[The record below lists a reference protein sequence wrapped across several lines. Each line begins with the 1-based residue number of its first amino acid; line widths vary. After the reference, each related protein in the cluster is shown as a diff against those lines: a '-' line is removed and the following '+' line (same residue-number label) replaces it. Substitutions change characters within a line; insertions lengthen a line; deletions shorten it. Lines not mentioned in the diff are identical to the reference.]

1 MCPNIVGY
9 GWTWLPSCNA
19 FEGPGAERTAVE
31 GGREVKLLPSWLERM
46 KEWVSPVMAQ
56 KCVYA
61 AAVLVLI
68 LISSFLFHLRYRRS
82 TQASESP
89 SQTQPTAVQ
98 RIAKADAD
106 IAKADKDLAPGS
118 PGKEAHVTI
127 GVDEQ
132 TIDVG
137 LQPLTG
143 TVKLSFLPQ
152 EAQPAFAWR
161 VEGEQTIHPFS
172 GSSVALPEGT
182 YTILGYDH
190 DHGDAQETL
199 KVVAG
204 EVAVVVLIFKKPLP

>member
-1 MCPNIVGY
+1 
-9 GWTWLPSCNA
+9 
-19 FEGPGAERTAVE
+19 
-31 GGREVKLLPSWLERM
+31 M

-82 TQASESP
+82 IQASESP
-89 SQTQPTAVQ
+89 SQTQSPAVQ

-132 TIDVG
+132 IIDAG

-172 GSSVALPEGT
+172 GTSVALPEGT

>member
-1 MCPNIVGY
+1 
-9 GWTWLPSCNA
+9 
-19 FEGPGAERTAVE
+19 
-31 GGREVKLLPSWLERM
+31 M

-82 TQASESP
+82 IQASESP
-89 SQTQPTAVQ
+89 SQTQSTAVAQSTAVQ

>member
-1 MCPNIVGY
+1 
-9 GWTWLPSCNA
+9 
-19 FEGPGAERTAVE
+19 
-31 GGREVKLLPSWLERM
+31 M

-68 LISSFLFHLRYRRS
+68 LISSFLFHLRYQRS

-89 SQTQPTAVQ
+89 SQTQSTAVQ

-118 PGKEAHVTI
+118 PGKDVTI
-127 GVDEQ
+127 GVDAQ
-132 TIDVG
+132 IIDAG

-172 GSSVALPEGT
+172 GTSVALPEGT

-204 EVAVVVLIFKKPLP
+204 EVAVVVLVFKKPLP